1 MSSTKFVKQEN
12 LLDFGQQESRGLLR
26 AACPS
31 SSSRS
36 ACALVLEGCVARYDF
51 NTHLSVLLH
60 VGCESKNKHVKC
72 QTENMKSKSE
82 NHIFKQ
88 SVAINPGPY
97 ICMGARVDALLLS

>member
-1 MSSTKFVKQEN
+1 M
-12 LLDFGQQESRGLLR
+12 
-26 AACPS
+26 
-31 SSSRS
+31 
-36 ACALVLEGCVARYDF
+36 ARYGF

-60 VGCESKNKHVKC
+60 VGCESKNKRVKH

-97 ICMGARVDALLLS
+97 ICMGARVDALLLSCGVCCRQVITVQFINDSK